1 MIVIARGAITRPQEL
16 GPFVDEE
23 MRVVAQ
29 LKAEGLIKTL
39 YRRAAGPGIVT
50 VLEGESI
57 DAIRE
62 SMDGL
67 PFVSEG
73 LMTLE
78 YEEVYEI

>member
-1 MIVIARGAITRPQEL
+1 MIVIARGKITSPEEL
-16 GPFVDEE
+16 GPFVEE
-23 MRVVAQ
+23 EIRVVAD
-29 LKAEGLIKTL
+29 LKAEGLMKTL

-57 DAIRE
+57 ESIRE

>member
-1 MIVIARGAITRPQEL
+1 MIVIATGAIDRPQEL
-16 GPFVDEE
+16 GPFVEEE

-29 LKAEGLIKTL
+29 LKGEGLIKTV

-57 DAIRE
+57 EAIRE
-62 SMDGL
+62 SMECL
-67 PFVSEG
+67 PFLFEG

-78 YEEVYEI
+78 HEEVYEI